1 MWKGINV
8 DPSDKKLL
16 TAEQLCDILEVYLGR
31 ERGRAE
37 CHRLIDKMKDDP
49 MWRAEMDTL
58 GTTVRVFQKVPCEK
72 TPDDVCFRLMQALNL
87 AGQAG
92 DVEEFKDKSTPD
104 EDLPA

>member
-1 MWKGINV
+1 M

-72 TPDDVCFRLMQALNL
+72 TPEDVCFRLMQALNL
-87 AGQAG
+87 EGQSGKA
-92 DVEEFKDKSTPD
+92 EEIEGKANSD